1 MRIVGGAHRGRRL
14 AAPPGHVARPTADR
28 VREALFNILAHSE
41 HVELD
46 GAVVVDCFA
55 GSGALGLEALSRG
68 AATAFFLESHRD
80 SQAAL
85 IANIATLGEQARAAI
100 IRADATM
107 PPPAKAACNLALL
120 DAPYHS
126 GLSGPCLSALAR
138 QGWLAT
144 GALAMV
150 EVAADEIFTPPAGFE
165 PVDERRYG
173 AVKLVFVIAGAV

>member
-14 AAPPGHVARPTADR
+14 AAPPGHIARPTADR
-28 VREALFNILAHSE
+28 VRESLFNILTHSE

-68 AATAFFLESHRD
+68 AVTVFFVESHRD

-85 IANIATLGEQARAAI
+85 TANIATLGEQARTTL
-100 IRADATM
+100 IRTDATKL
-107 PPPAKAACNLALL
+107 PPAKAECTLALL

-126 GLSGPCLSALAR
+126 GLSGPCLESLVR
-138 QGWLAT
+138 QGWLAR
-144 GALAMV
+144 GALAVV
-150 EVAADEIFTPPAGFE
+150 EIAADEDFTPPAGFE
-165 PVDERRYG
+165 QVNERRYG
-173 AVKLVFVIAGAV
+173 AAKLVFVVALG